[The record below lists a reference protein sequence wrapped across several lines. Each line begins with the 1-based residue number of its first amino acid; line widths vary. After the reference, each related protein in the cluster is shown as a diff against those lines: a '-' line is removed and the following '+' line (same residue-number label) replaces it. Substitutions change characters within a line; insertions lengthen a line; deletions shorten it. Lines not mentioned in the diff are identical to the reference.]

1 MDVVSVLFGLFL
13 WLIICQSG
21 RALNYYLSS
30 PEGEEGKKKKK
41 SSSSSLL
48 SLLCSLF
55 GRFLECVSVEAAER
69 GGPAGCPTNTV
80 NPQRQQEWWE
90 WEEKQG
96 GDKNTA
102 IPEEKRRLGPRMWV
116 FFLFL
121 NIKEILDLICYSCSN
136 PRTVMVHR
144 RIWPTFYKSLKRNY
158 YYYYYDTMTI
168 YGSCP
173 RLLLFLIMLMTLM
186 FISSISSIFT
196 GNLAFVESL
205 ADMWPTIWKLY

>member
-1 MDVVSVLFGLFL
+1 MGTKTQPFQKRKDDLD
-13 WLIICQSG
+13 
-21 RALNYYLSS
+21 
-30 PEGEEGKKKKK
+30 PE
-41 SSSSSLL
+41 
-48 SLLCSLF
+48 C
-55 GRFLECVSVEAAER
+55 EC
-69 GGPAGCPTNTV
+69 
-80 NPQRQQEWWE
+80 
-90 WEEKQG
+90 
-96 GDKNTA
+96 
-102 IPEEKRRLGPRMWV
+102 

-144 RIWPTFYKSLKRNY
+144 RIWLTFYKSLKRNY